1 MMEDEGQVG
10 TETLGFVP
18 SNDINSMPHCSI
30 GALLAEQQS
39 GGYINNRLKGS
50 AFLIA
55 PNLLLTAA
63 HNCFDPKL
71 GL

>member
-1 MMEDEGQVG
+1 MIDDEGQVG
-10 TETLGFVP
+10 AETLNAIG
-18 SNDINSMPHCSI
+18 SNDIYSKPHRSI
-30 GALLAEQQS
+30 GALLAVQQS
-39 GGYINNRLKGS
+39 GGHINNRLRGT

-55 PNLLLTAA
+55 PNLLLTPA